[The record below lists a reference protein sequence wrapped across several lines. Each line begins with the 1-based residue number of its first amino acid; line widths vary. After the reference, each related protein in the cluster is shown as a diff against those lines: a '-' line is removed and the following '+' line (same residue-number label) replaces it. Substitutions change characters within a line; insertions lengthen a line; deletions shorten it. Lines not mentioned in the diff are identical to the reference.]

1 MSRQEIIKIFGD
13 RKIRSVWD
21 DEAEIW
27 YFSIVDVVAVL
38 TESVN
43 PANYWK
49 VLKNR
54 LKKEGNQSVTN
65 CNQLKLRAADGKY
78 YKTDVATA
86 EQMFRVIQSIP
97 SPKAEPFKM
106 WMAKVA
112 AERID
117 QMQDPEL
124 SIQQALADYRRLG
137 YTEKWIARRL
147 KSIDIRKDLTDEWK
161 ARGVEDE
168 REYAKLTNT
177 IYKAW
182 AGMTAGEY
190 KRFKGLRK
198 QNLRD
203 NMTNMELIL
212 SMLAEE
218 STREI
223 SAATRPDNMIDH
235 HKVAASGG
243 SVARNARIEIE
254 QKTGRKVISPSMH
267 RILEHSMSIPAI
279 CCRRRHS
286 QPQSDGVNMYRHI
299 NVQKGGAR
307 GVGEGLVR
315 QDKLG

>member
-1 MSRQEIIKIFGD
+1 MAKQEIVKIFGE

-21 DEAEIW
+21 DEAEKW
-27 YFSIVDVVAVL
+27 YFSVVDVVAVL
-38 TESVN
+38 TESEN
-43 PANYWK
+43 PRNYWK

-54 LKKEGNQSVTN
+54 LKKEGNQTVTN
-65 CNQLKLRAADGKY
+65 CNQLKLRAEDGKMRM
-78 YKTDVATA
+78 TDVADQ
-86 EQMFRVIQSIP
+86 EQLFRLIQSIP

-106 WMAKVA
+106 WMARVA
-112 AERID
+112 AERLD
-117 QMQDPEL
+117 QIQDPEL

-137 YTEKWIARRL
+137 YSERWIARRL

-168 REYAKLTNT
+168 RDYASLTNT
-177 IYKAW
+177 IYKTW

-218 STREI
+218 STRQI
-223 SAATRPDNMIDH
+223 SASTLPNNMIEH
-235 HKVAASGG
+235 HQVAASGG

-254 QKTGRKVISPSMH
+254 RKTGRRVVSPLNASDTGALDVDSDDM
-267 RILEHSMSIPAI
+267 LPPPA
-279 CCRRRHS
+279 
-286 QPQSDGVNMYRHI
+286 
-299 NVQKGGAR
+299 K
-307 GVGEGLVR
+307 
-315 QDKLG
+315 

>member
-1 MSRQEIIKIFGD
+1 MSKQEIVKIFGD

-21 DEAEIW
+21 DEAEKW
-27 YFSIVDVVAVL
+27 YFSVVDVVAVL
-38 TESVN
+38 TESEN
-43 PANYWK
+43 PRNYWK

-65 CNQLKLRAADGKY
+65 CNQLKLKAADGKF
-78 YKTDVATA
+78 YKTDVADQ
-86 EQMFRVIQSIP
+86 EQLFRLIQSIP

-112 AERID
+112 AERLD
-117 QMQDPEL
+117 QIQDPEL

-137 YTEKWIARRL
+137 YSERWIARRL

-168 REYAKLTNT
+168 REYASLTNT
-177 IYKAW
+177 IYKTW
-182 AGMTAGEY
+182 SGMTAGEY

-218 STREI
+218 STRQI
-223 SAATRPDNMIDH
+223 SAATRPDNMIEH
-235 HKVAASGG
+235 HKVATSGG
-243 SVARNARIEIE
+243 GVARNARIEIE
-254 QKTGRKVISPSMH
+254 QKRGARSSLRSMH
-267 RILEHSMSIPAI
+267 RISGHSMSTPMT
-279 CCRRRHS
+279 CCRRLKIREPRRCKRLYVEDSRFDRQS
-286 QPQSDGVNMYRHI
+286 QIVTVGVK
-299 NVQKGGAR
+299 V
-307 GVGEGLVR
+307 
-315 QDKLG
+315 

>member
-1 MSRQEIIKIFGD
+1 MAKQEIVKIFGE

-21 DEAEIW
+21 DEAEKW
-27 YFSIVDVVAVL
+27 YFSVVDVVAVL
-38 TESVN
+38 TESEN
-43 PANYWK
+43 PRNYWK

-54 LKKEGNQSVTN
+54 LKKEGNQTVTN
-65 CNQLKLRAADGKY
+65 CNQLKLRAEDGKMRM
-78 YKTDVATA
+78 TDVADQ
-86 EQMFRVIQSIP
+86 EQLFRLIQSIP

-106 WMAKVA
+106 WMARVA
-112 AERID
+112 AERLD
-117 QMQDPEL
+117 QIQDPEL

-137 YTEKWIARRL
+137 YSERWIARRL

-168 REYAKLTNT
+168 RDYASLTNT
-177 IYKAW
+177 IYKTW

-218 STREI
+218 STRQI
-223 SAATRPDNMIDH
+223 SASTLPNNMIEH
-235 HKVAASGG
+235 HQVAASGG

-254 QKTGRKVISPSMH
+254 RKTGRRVVSPLNASDTGT
-267 RILEHSMSIPAI
+267 LDVDSDDVLPPPA
-279 CCRRRHS
+279 
-286 QPQSDGVNMYRHI
+286 
-299 NVQKGGAR
+299 K
-307 GVGEGLVR
+307 
-315 QDKLG
+315 

>member
-1 MSRQEIIKIFGD
+1 MSKQEIIKIFGD

-161 ARGVEDE
+161 ARGD
-168 REYAKLTNT
+168 
-177 IYKAW
+177 
-182 AGMTAGEY
+182 
-190 KRFKGLRK
+190 
-198 QNLRD
+198 
-203 NMTNMELIL
+203 
-212 SMLAEE
+212 S
-218 STREI
+218 
-223 SAATRPDNMIDH
+223 
-235 HKVAASGG
+235 
-243 SVARNARIEIE
+243 
-254 QKTGRKVISPSMH
+254 
-267 RILEHSMSIPAI
+267 
-279 CCRRRHS
+279 
-286 QPQSDGVNMYRHI
+286 
-299 NVQKGGAR
+299 GAR
-307 GVGEGLVR
+307 S
-315 QDKLG
+315 

>member
-1 MSRQEIIKIFGD
+1 MAKQEIVKIFGE

-21 DEAEIW
+21 DEAEKW
-27 YFSIVDVVAVL
+27 YFSVVDVVAVL
-38 TESVN
+38 TESEN
-43 PANYWK
+43 PRNYWK

-54 LKKEGNQSVTN
+54 LKKEGNQTVTN
-65 CNQLKLRAADGKY
+65 CNQLKLRAEDGKMRM
-78 YKTDVATA
+78 TDVADQ
-86 EQMFRVIQSIP
+86 EQLFRLIQSIP

-106 WMAKVA
+106 WMARVA
-112 AERID
+112 AERLD
-117 QMQDPEL
+117 QIQDPEL

-137 YTEKWIARRL
+137 YSERWIARRL

-168 REYAKLTNT
+168 RDYASLTNT
-177 IYKAW
+177 IYKTW

-218 STREI
+218 STRQI
-223 SAATRPDNMIDH
+223 SASTLPNNMIEH
-235 HKVAASGG
+235 HQVAASGG

-254 QKTGRKVISPSMH
+254 RKTGRRVVSSLNASDTGALDVDSDDMLPP
-267 RILEHSMSIPAI
+267 PA
-279 CCRRRHS
+279 
-286 QPQSDGVNMYRHI
+286 
-299 NVQKGGAR
+299 K
-307 GVGEGLVR
+307 
-315 QDKLG
+315 

>member
-1 MSRQEIIKIFGD
+1 MPKHEIEKFFGD
-13 RKIRSVWD
+13 RKVRSVWD
-21 DEAEIW
+21 DETEIW

-38 TESVN
+38 TGSAN

-54 LKKEGNQSVTN
+54 LKKEGSQLVTN

-86 EQMFRVIQSIP
+86 EQMFRITQSIP

-106 WMAKVA
+106 WMARVA
-112 AERID
+112 AERLD
-117 QMQDPEL
+117 QIQDPEL
-124 SIQQALADYRRLG
+124 SIQQALADYKRLG
-137 YTEKWIARRL
+137 YTDKWIARRL

-168 REYAKLTNT
+168 REYANLTNT

-223 SAATRPDNMIDH
+223 SASTKPQNIVEH
-235 HKVAASGG
+235 HRVAASGG
-243 SVARNARIEIE
+243 GIARNARLEIE
-254 QKTGRKVISPSMH
+254 QKSSRKVISPLNASDTGA
-267 RILEHSMSIPAI
+267 LDVE
-279 CCRRRHS
+279 
-286 QPQSDGVNMYRHI
+286 SDGFLPPP
-299 NVQKGGAR
+299 
-307 GVGEGLVR
+307 EE
-315 QDKLG
+315 